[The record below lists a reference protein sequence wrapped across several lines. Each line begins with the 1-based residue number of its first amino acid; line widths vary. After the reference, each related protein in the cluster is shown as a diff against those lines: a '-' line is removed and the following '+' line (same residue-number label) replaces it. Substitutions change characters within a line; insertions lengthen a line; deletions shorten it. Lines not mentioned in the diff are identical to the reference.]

1 MTKDI
6 LAVKIWAQRSLP
18 PSGVVACLQR
28 QRNWGDKRV
37 NLQIWGEDK
46 AEWISPGRNQ
56 HSSPQL
62 VTVSHWVY
70 NNVQCVDDKA
80 VKCRHWTI
88 VKRGKYIG
96 RKGSAGWSM
105 SKSIEWV
112 MAPVTASLLLCCA
125 LLSASLLALPLCLLS
140 LTHLQ
145 WWPLQSNRTALN
157 TSDYCLLYLAEGELN
172 IRHPSELNGAFG
184 GGANLL
190 LLLAS
195 SQLGACSQLLLACAH
210 CAQLDGDCALCI
222 VHNWMGIG
230 WHAGVHI
237 FRLSNRFS
245 GSCWC

>member
-1 MTKDI
+1 MVATVNKDVTKDI

-18 PSGVVACLQR
+18 PPGVACLHR
-28 QRNWGDKRV
+28 QRNWGDMRV

-125 LLSASLLALPLCLLS
+125 LLSASLLAVPYS
-140 LTHLQ
+140 SPMMASAKQPHSVKHF
-145 WWPLQSNRTALN
+145 W
-157 TSDYCLLYLAEGELN
+157 
-172 IRHPSELNGAFG
+172 
-184 GGANLL
+184 
-190 LLLAS
+190 LLLAVFS
-195 SQLGACSQLLLACAH
+195 RGGVEHQTPKWVERSFWRRRQPASPFGLLSIGSRLAIAFGMRTT
-210 CAQLDGDCALCI
+210 AR
-222 VHNWMGIG
+222 NWMGIG

-237 FRLSNRFS
+237 FRLSDQFR
-245 GSCWC
+245 GSSWVEWVAVLD